1 MSLIREPEFAGSFY
15 PGDTK
20 DLKDFLNYLFERAAR
35 KKVKNTRG
43 ILSPHAGYIYSGKIA
58 ASSYMQLTD
67 EEIKTVIILGPSHHY
82 AFYGA
87 AIWSK
92 GKWLT
97 PLGEIE
103 IDEEIAATL
112 LSSSPYLID
121 DITFHRKEHS
131 LEVQVPF
138 IQFSLGQ
145 EVKIVPIVFG
155 FPKEGA
161 LPSIGKAL
169 APFLDRKDVAIVIS
183 SDLYHGY
190 SYEEALQHDSLT
202 RELIMKMDPEEFYK
216 AVMRE
221 DAMACGAMGITAF
234 LLAAEG
240 KNLKPHFIDYT
251 NSAEVTG
258 DYTGYVVGYL
268 SMAFSKED

>member
-1 MSLIREPEFAGSFY
+1 MSMVREPEFAGSFY
-15 PGDTK
+15 PGDQK
-20 DLKDFLNYLFERAAR
+20 DLKDLLEYLFERAAR
-35 KKVKNTRG
+35 KKVQNTRA

-58 ASSYMQLTD
+58 ASSYMQLTE

-87 AIWSK
+87 SVWSK

-97 PLGEIE
+97 PLGASL
-103 IDEEIAATL
+103 IDEDVAYKL
-112 LSSSPYLID
+112 VSSSPYFID
-121 DITFHRKEHS
+121 DTAFHTKEHS
-131 LEVQVPF
+131 LEVQLPF
-138 IQFSLGQ
+138 IQFALGTD
-145 EVKIVPIVFG
+145 VKIVPVVFG
-155 FPKEGA
+155 FPKEGIF
-161 LPSIGKAL
+161 PSLGKAL
-169 APFLDRKDVAIVIS
+169 AQFIDRKDVAIVIS

-190 SYEEALQHDSLT
+190 NYEEALEHDSLT
-202 RELIMKMDPEEFYK
+202 RELIMRMDAEEFYR
-216 AVMRE
+216 AVMNE
-221 DAMACGAMGITAF
+221 DAMACGAIAITTF

-268 SMAFSKED
+268 SMAFSKEE